1 MPSELAPRRRKAPA
15 NGWQLIA
22 QGQID
27 RAFRQG
33 KRNFAAAQAAGEV
46 TGMATGLMQVAWCCA
61 LLGHPEQGLECAL
74 AAKRLW
80 RRAGNEAGVASTAAI
95 EAFLLFEL
103 GLSDEGSEA
112 AEQAVTIAARL
123 ADFSVLAF
131 ASCMRAIA
139 LALCGHAELSIP
151 VIRESIRIAEQNG
164 DKASLCFYQLNMGFC
179 LGRLAAGEEAAGKDG
194 HARDLLGRAIEVS
207 EDAIASA
214 TESGNNWCLRVALGN
229 VAEMYAH
236 CGDLERAQKR
246 LETWQEVPGRPGVS
260 LKIHYLYTH
269 SMVLMQL
276 GQLPDAAKAASEALR
291 LANRSAQTDHQLN
304 AAGKLAEVHEA
315 MKDFRSALAMHK
327 RFHKLYVKQAG
338 ETTQRRAKVAEIRLE
353 TDRLRARA
361 DELANQAMRDG
372 LTGIA
377 NRRAFDAE
385 LAQLDGQVFA
395 VAMLD
400 LDHFKAINDRFSHM
414 VGDEVLRR
422 LARGL
427 TAHSGAWAARLGG
440 EEFALLLTGEEAV
453 RGAERLCERVR
464 AGVEGLQW
472 TELAP
477 DLKVTVSIGLAIGDG
492 GKAAADLMAVAD
504 RRLYAAKAAGRNR
517 VVANDE
523 AAVMEL
529 PRSARSRRGA

>member
-1 MPSELAPRRRKAPA
+1 MPSDLAPRRRKAPA

-33 KRNFAAAQAAGEV
+33 KRTFAAAQAEGEV

-80 RRAGNEAGVASTAAI
+80 RRAGNETGFASTAAI
-95 EAFLLFEL
+95 EAFLLFDL

-112 AEQAVTIAARL
+112 AEQAVMIAARL
-123 ADFSVLAF
+123 EDFSVLAF

-179 LGRLAAGEEAAGKDG
+179 LGRLAAGEEAAGKVG
-194 HARDLLGRAIEVS
+194 HARDLLGQAIEVS

-260 LKIHYLYTH
+260 LKIHYLYTR
-269 SMVLMQL
+269 STVLMRL

-291 LANRSAQTDHQLN
+291 LANRSGQTDHQLN

-315 MKDFRSALAMHK
+315 MKDFRSALTMHK

-385 LAQLDGQVFA
+385 LAQLEGKVFA

-440 EEFALLLTGEEAV
+440 EEFALLLCGEEAV
-453 RGAERLCERVR
+453 RGAERLCEKVR
-464 AGVEGLQW
+464 AAVEGHQW

-477 DLKVTVSIGLAIGDG
+477 ELKVTVSIGLAISEG
-492 GKAAADLMAVAD
+492 GKTAADLMAVAD
-504 RRLYAAKAAGRNR
+504 RRLYAAKATGRNR
-517 VVANDE
+517 VVANDY
-523 AAVMEL
+523 AVVTAL
-529 PRSARSRRGA
+529 PRAAQGGRGA